1 MPTIWLCSGFG
12 WLKRPRRDRALPGT
26 MSYISGDFGVVNTIR
41 YSDSMPAQ
49 PIEIKQLVQ
58 SVHLTPTTGLRC
70 RQPGALNP
78 INLRKPFISL
88 DLRSPCRPSTLPLS
102 SNRKLVDTTPQPECF
117 GYSEYPQ
124 SGMWDASLEA

>member
-1 MPTIWLCSGFG
+1 MALVWLWGGFG
-12 WLKRPRRDRALPGT
+12 WLAWRRRSSPVPGT
-26 MSYISGDFGVVNTIR
+26 TSYGSNNPGAADTIS
-41 YSDSMPAQ
+41 YSDSKPTQ

-58 SVHLTPTTGLRC
+58 SVHLMPATGLRC